1 MFLRLLLVL
10 LLVLL
15 FVFVFVIP
23 MAKRRVVSQD
33 RNQMYFKGNHDP
45 LRSSAAYTLPPDPLA
60 MRIGAR
66 LEKVMDEQ
74 QRISYGLE

>member
-1 MFLRLLLVL
+1 MLRIVLVILLVAMF
-10 LLVLL
+10 VL
-15 FVFVFVIP
+15 VFVIP
-23 MAKRRVVSQD
+23 MTKRRIVSQD

-45 LRSSAAYTLPPDPLA
+45 RTLPPNELA

-66 LEKVMDEQ
+66 LEHVMDEQ

>member
-1 MFLRLLLVL
+1 MLRIVLVILLVA
-10 LLVLL
+10 L
-15 FVFVFVIP
+15 FVLVFVIP
-23 MAKRRVVSQD
+23 MTKRRIVSQD

-45 LRSSAAYTLPPDPLA
+45 RTLPPNELA

-66 LEKVMDEQ
+66 LEHVMDEQ

>member
-33 RNQMYFKGNHDP
+33 KNQMYFKGNNDP
-45 LRSSAAYTLPPDPLA
+45 RTLPPDPLA